1 MPAAESSRSEFG
13 HAGYEMFVGGLSVL
27 SPVHTASLCPPRRAP
42 HRKAYAL
49 RRYGWTDLLS
59 SSPAEV
65 AGPSGS
71 GVSRR

>member
-27 SPVHTASLCPPRRAP
+27 SEMHAASLCPPRRAP
-42 HRKAYAL
+42 LRKACAL
-49 RRYGWTDLLS
+49 SHYRWTDLLS
-59 SSPAEV
+59 SWPADV
-65 AGPSGS
+65 AGPSGT

>member
-13 HAGYEMFVGGLSVL
+13 IAGHEMFGGGLSVL
-27 SPVHTASLCPPRRAP
+27 SPVHTASLCRRRRAP
-42 HRKAYAL
+42 RGKAYAL
-49 RRYGWTDLLS
+49 RHYGWTDLLS
-59 SSPAEV
+59 SKPVEV